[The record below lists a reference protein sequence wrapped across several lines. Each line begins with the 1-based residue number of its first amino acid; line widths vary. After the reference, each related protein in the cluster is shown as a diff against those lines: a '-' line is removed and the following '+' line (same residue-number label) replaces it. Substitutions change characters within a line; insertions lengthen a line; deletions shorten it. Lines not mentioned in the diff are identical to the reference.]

1 MDLKITTQGKTY
13 TCAECKNDA
22 ELDEAVGVGDVV
34 ECPFC
39 GIEYE
44 IASTDTEGNFTL
56 VLIEEEK

>member
-22 ELDEAVGVGDVV
+22 ELDESSAVGDVV
-34 ECPFC
+34 ECQFC

-44 IASTDTEGNFTL
+44 IMSVDTEGNYTL
-56 VLIEEEK
+56 ALIEEEK

>member
-13 TCAECKNDA
+13 TCAECKNDT
-22 ELDEAVGVGDVV
+22 ELEGSIGVGDVI

-44 IASTDTEGNFTL
+44 VSSGDAEGNFSL
-56 VLIEEEK
+56 ILIEEEK